1 MKKIILIFIIALL
14 SISAYSQDFETGNLK
29 NKFYIRGGI
38 STPLWTY
45 YGYKDAAELKADLGA
60 KSKIGGNFEVGSIF
74 MINGLNI
81 GNGLRF
87 GINIDYLSL
96 KAHVFNLEDNVNLY
110 NFFVGS
116 KIGPS
121 FTYQPVKAL
130 AFDVFAKI
138 NPVWVG
144 AIYENLQNVTN
155 TDLLVN
161 VGYVQLMYSFGIN
174 VRISVLM
181 IGFEYEI
188 GKLAMQNR
196 STDEYW
202 PDHSDPNSKKTPMPG
217 FNLTIGLNF

>member
-1 MKKIILIFIIALL
+1 MKNSILIFLAALL
-14 SISAYSQDFETGNLK
+14 SISVYSQNFESGDLK
-29 NKFYIRGGI
+29 NRFYIRGGI

-45 YGYKDAAELKADLGA
+45 YGYKDAAELREGLGA

-74 MINGLNI
+74 MINGLDL
-81 GNGLRF
+81 GPGLRF
-87 GINIDYLSL
+87 GVNVDYLSL
-96 KAHVFNLEDNVNLY
+96 KTHIFHLEDNVNLY

-144 AIYENLQNVTN
+144 AIYENLQNITN

-161 VGYVQLMYSFGIN
+161 TGYLQLMYSFGIN
-174 VRISVLM
+174 IRVSVLM

-202 PDHSDPNSKKTPMPG
+202 PDNSDPDSKKTPMPG
-217 FNLTIGLNF
+217 FNLTLGLNF